1 VRWRSGN
8 SKLEGNGDR
17 TALSEH
23 IGDEPYHDLLLNIWD
38 SVHDVAPFAF
48 RIVDEIKAYVAAA
61 DELGSELDSKLDL
74 NWKTAFDEQ
83 VLQKILPKFRGNS
96 DGVGDVLQNLVKLSE
111 DHSLPLTQQKAE
123 RMLTM
128 YNQHGFTSYF

>member
-1 VRWRSGN
+1 MEV
-8 SKLEGNGDR
+8 DR
-17 TALSEH
+17 TALSAH
-23 IGDEPYHDLLLNIWD
+23 IGDEPYHDLLLTIWD
-38 SVHDVAPFAF
+38 TVHDVAPFAF
-48 RIVDEIKAYVAAA
+48 RIVDEIGVYVAAA
-61 DELGSELDSKLDL
+61 DELDID
-74 NWKTAFDEQ
+74 WKTAFDEQ

-111 DHSLPLTQQKAE
+111 DYSLPLTQQKAE